1 MCLTGER
8 TPGGIF
14 MQKDQTNATDPTS
27 YVDSMFHGAPAALTR
42 REIEKRTGG
51 AISVKTLANL
61 DAQEGK
67 GIPGKFRFGVKTCY
81 PLDSTK
87 EWLKA
92 RIESIPSKEVC

>member
-1 MCLTGER
+1 
-8 TPGGIF
+8 
-14 MQKDQTNATDPTS
+14 MQKDQTKATDPTS
-27 YVDSMFHGAPAALTR
+27 FVDSMFNGAPAALTR

-51 AISVKTLANL
+51 AITTKTLANL

-67 GIPGKFRFGVKTCY
+67 GIPGKFRFGAKTCY